1 MINNVTARKT
11 WLIYHSFNRKY
22 DLGGKEILS
31 YKTDKSNWSLFLVRN
46 WPKKILSRLQILVRR
61 GRVHKKARWATKNFA
76 PWWNSLATQP
86 RPSVKLLVNSP
97 LVDLLMLAILL
108 KAKLDTLLNATR
120 PCWIRPSVRPHL
132 KCSPF
137 NTNHHVQV
145 LFVSGGS
152 GRAPRGESTSTGPLS
167 PSRFS
172 DYRNRHL
179 LDSDMQ
185 VLPTEVKEDYLRK
198 ACLLMQSPEH
208 PQDALEH
215 TSVGHHV
222 PGHSSVGHHVPSW
235 TPGHPSVGH
244 HVAVPTQVFH
254 NGIKSQEKQL
264 QAESIQLWADG
275 PEIGGL
281 TTGLPSAV
289 GHHILGHS
297 SAGQVSN
304 SFVWCISQ
312 HLAQVESGEG
322 DPELLE
328 HLNNAKRLLSSSSPT
343 IAQVNFCAGSAAK
356 GLQRSPSFGSRRAPT
371 VASTSTRPSSTS
383 WCCFC
388 ECLLCPSSS

>member
-1 MINNVTARKT
+1 M
-11 WLIYHSFNRKY
+11 
-22 DLGGKEILS
+22 
-31 YKTDKSNWSLFLVRN
+31 
-46 WPKKILSRLQILVRR
+46 
-61 GRVHKKARWATKNFA
+61 
-76 PWWNSLATQP
+76 
-86 RPSVKLLVNSP
+86 
-97 LVDLLMLAILL
+97 
-108 KAKLDTLLNATR
+108 
-120 PCWIRPSVRPHL
+120 
-132 KCSPF
+132 
-137 NTNHHVQV
+137 
-145 LFVSGGS
+145 
-152 GRAPRGESTSTGPLS
+152 
-167 PSRFS
+167 
-172 DYRNRHL
+172 
-179 LDSDMQ
+179 
-185 VLPTEVKEDYLRK
+185 RK

-208 PQDALEH
+208 PRDALGH

-235 TPGHPSVGH
+235 TPGHPSVGHHNPGHSSVGHHVAGPASSVGHHVPGGHSSVGHHLPGHSSVGHHVPGHPSVGH